1 MTVKA
6 PEKVATETAA
16 IEPKT
21 DFLPDEIQR
30 LPLDQQL
37 EAYWLSAR
45 TWVEN
50 NTLNIIIAA
59 AIGTLIYLG
68 LNWLR
73 GFAARRASKIDD
85 DASLARIALNVLA
98 RTSQFFVIMVPLRLL
113 SGFASTPK
121 SIDSIIAFLFTV
133 ATAFQ
138 VAIWAREIILGMIK
152 RRTATSDGS
161 DAETLNNAM
170 GLIKL
175 LVSFALFGI
184 ATIMVLDNLGVNVT
198 GLIAGLGVGGIAI
211 GLAAQGIFSDL
222 FSALSIIFD
231 KPFRKGD
238 TVQYDMTTATV
249 EKIGL
254 KSTRLRAI
262 TGEQKIIS
270 NTNLLGK
277 EITNLTRLYRRRV
290 QFLLSITYETS
301 PELAKRVPEICTKV
315 VEEAGH
321 ELVRCSFANFGASSL
336 DFDLLFDV
344 ISEDLAHVA
353 QEKGRVGLMVWEAFT
368 KEGLSFA
375 YPTQTT
381 YTAAPDGKMIM
392 PYAVKDSASK
402 SPVKS

>member
-6 PEKVATETAA
+6 PEKVVIEKTT
-16 IEPKT
+16 IEPKPN
-21 DFLPDEIQR
+21 FLPDEIQR

-37 EAYWLSAR
+37 EAYWNSAR
-45 TWVEN
+45 TWIEN

-59 AIGTLIYLG
+59 AVGALIYLG

-73 GFAARRASKIDD
+73 GFAARRANKIQD

-98 RTSQFFVIMVPLRLL
+98 RTSQFFVIMVPLKLL
-113 SGFASTPK
+113 SGFTSAPK
-121 SIDSIIAFLFTV
+121 SIDSIISFLFTV
-133 ATAFQ
+133 AAAFQ

-301 PELAKRVPEICTKV
+301 PELAKRVPEICAKV
-315 VEEAGH
+315 IEDAGH

-353 QEKGRVGLMVWEAFT
+353 QERGRVGLMVWEALA
-368 KEGLSFA
+368 KKG
-375 YPTQTT
+375 
-381 YTAAPDGKMIM
+381 
-392 PYAVKDSASK
+392 
-402 SPVKS
+402 

>member
-6 PEKVATETAA
+6 PTNAAETPAAPAT
-16 IEPKT
+16 KN
-21 DFLPDEIQR
+21 FVPDDIQK

-37 EAYWLSAR
+37 QVYWQSAEN
-45 TWVEN
+45 WFQN
-50 NTLNIIIAA
+50 NTLEIIIAA
-59 AIGTLIYLG
+59 VVGSLIYLG

-73 GFAARRASKIDD
+73 GFAKRRAQKIEDK
-85 DASLARIALNVLA
+85 ASLARIALNVLA

-113 SGFASTPK
+113 SAFTGAPR
-121 SIDSIIAFLFTV
+121 SIDAIIEFLFTV
-133 ATAFQ
+133 AAVFQ
-138 VAIWAREIILGMIK
+138 VAIWAREIILGMIQ
-152 RRTATSDGS
+152 RRTLTGESGDV
-161 DAETLNNAM
+161 ETLNNAM

-175 LVSFALFGI
+175 LISFALFGI

-290 QFLLSITYETS
+290 VFLLSITYETA
-301 PELAKRVPEICTKV
+301 PDLAKRVPEICAKV
-315 VEEAGH
+315 IEEAGH

-336 DFDLLFDV
+336 DYDLLFDV
-344 ISEDLAHVA
+344 ISDDLAHVA
-353 QEKGRVGLMVWEAFT
+353 EEKGRVGLMIWEAFN

-381 YTAAPDGKMIM
+381 YTAAPDGRLVM
-392 PYAVKDSASK
+392 PYAVKEAPK
-402 SPVKS
+402 KA

>member
-1 MTVKA
+1 MTATTPAQA
-6 PEKVATETAA
+6 PTKN
-16 IEPKT
+16 
-21 DFLPDEIQR
+21 FLPDDIQK

-37 EAYWLSAR
+37 QAYWTSASQ
-45 TWVEN
+45 WLEN
-50 NTLNIIIAA
+50 HTLEIIIAA
-59 AIGTLIYLG
+59 VIGLLIYIG
-68 LNWLR
+68 LNWLK
-73 GFAARRASKIDD
+73 GFAAKRARKIDD
-85 DASLARIALNVLA
+85 DASIGRIALNVLA
-98 RTSQFFVIMVPLRLL
+98 RTSQFFITMVPLRLL
-113 SGFASTPK
+113 SQFAGTPK
-121 SIDSIIAFLFTV
+121 SVDSIIAFLFTV
-133 ATAFQ
+133 AAVFQ
-138 VAIWAREIILGMIK
+138 VAIWAREIILGMIQ
-152 RRTATSDGS
+152 RRTLISETSDS
-161 DAETLNNAM
+161 DAINNAM

-175 LVSFALFGI
+175 LVSVALFGI

-290 QFLLSITYETS
+290 QFLLSVTYETA
-301 PELAKRVPEICTKV
+301 PDLAKRVPEICAKV
-315 VEEAGH
+315 VEDAGH

-336 DFDLLFDV
+336 DYDLMFDV
-344 ISEDLAHVA
+344 ISEDLKHVA
-353 QEKGRVGLMVWEAFT
+353 EEKGRVGLMIWEAFS

-381 YTAAPDGKMIM
+381 YTAAPDGKLIM
-392 PYAVKDSASK
+392 PYAVKEAPK
-402 SPVKS
+402 KG